1 METSLIGPASPLGS
15 PAPYWFLVGFKA
27 LGLALHLLPMH
38 LWFAGIL
45 VMLLLRR
52 GTDPQAGRLSDRIMS
67 QMPVIVAVGV
77 NLGIVPLLFT
87 QVAYYRVFYPAG
99 VLMAWPWFM
108 VVPLL
113 CLAYYGVY
121 AYAFGVRAGRLAPW
135 RGAAGWTACAFFI
148 VIGWLFTNLF
158 ALMVNVPAWRR
169 LWAATSLAG
178 APLGIAFDTADPT
191 LWPRWLMMFGLA
203 ITTTAAWVAFDAGVF
218 AGGEAVAYRRWARG
232 FALRLHTVGIVWFA
246 AAGSWYLFGALNP
259 GIRARLTNGPL
270 LLLTALTAL
279 SPGLVWLLL
288 LLTAR
293 RRDGAHAHAWGL
305 ALLGMQFLVLALN
318 VVSRQIVQ
326 NRELRPF
333 LDVTSELVRAQTGPL
348 LLFLGLFVAGV
359 GVVIWMLRQA
369 VRADRSA
376 RASHRTAPIA

>member
-1 METSLIGPASPLGS
+1 METSLIGPASPLGN

-38 LWFAGIL
+38 LWYAGIL

-52 GTDPQAGRLSDRIMS
+52 GTDPQAARLSDRIMS

-87 QVAYYRVFYPAG
+87 QVAYYRAFYPAG

-108 VVPLL
+108 VIPLL

-135 RGAAGWTACAFFI
+135 RVAAGRTACAFFI
-148 VIGWLFTNLF
+148 AIGWLFANLF
-158 ALMVNVPAWRR
+158 ALLTNVPAWRR
-169 LWAATSLAG
+169 LWAAGNVAG
-178 APLGIAFDTADPT
+178 APLGLALDTADPT

-203 ITTTAAWVAFDAGVF
+203 VTTTAAWVAFDTGVF
-218 AGGEAVAYRRWARG
+218 AGGESPAYRRWARG

-246 AAGSWYLFGALNP
+246 AAGSWYVFGALDP
-259 GIRARLTNGPL
+259 GIRARLTAGPL
-270 LLLTALTAL
+270 LPLTALTAL
-279 SPGLVWLLL
+279 GPGLVWLLIL
-288 LLTAR
+288 AAGRRAGGAPAR
-293 RRDGAHAHAWGL
+293 AGAI
-305 ALLGMQFLVLALN
+305 ALLMAQFLVLALN

-333 LDVTSELVRAQTGPL
+333 LDVTAEPVRAQTGPL
-348 LLFLGLFVAGV
+348 LLFLALFVAGL
-359 GVVIWMLRQA
+359 GVVVWMLRQA
-369 VRADRSA
+369 VRADRTAGA
-376 RASHRTAPIA
+376 RGPAAPVA